1 MSHATATPATPHLYT
16 LTGNLL
22 AERTQDF
29 AAWAPGKTQR
39 ATAQS
44 FQVGGKGINVSKML
58 TRLGTANTALCFAGG
73 ASGAECLAWLRYH
86 QFPLHAFPTQKAT
99 RTGLVVR
106 TPGQRETTFLGPDS
120 PPDAAAFQACADY
133 LDALPD
139 DSALALCGSFPG
151 WDSPDARPLHDALTR
166 LIARAAVF
174 ADTYGPP
181 LAWIVQ
187 RPVALV
193 KINRDEFDLLFT
205 AEERTTPVLTRLA
218 TALKRWPVQ
227 RWIVTDGPGD
237 VCFLENA
244 PALRPPSDSSRSAL
258 SRAASSLRPPPVE
271 EISATGSGDVLFA
284 CVLHA
289 LLVKGFILAD
299 AVSFAL
305 PFASANAAS
314 PGIADFP
321 LNQVPQSR
329 SFPKP

>member
-1 MSHATATPATPHLYT
+1 MTAPASPHIYA

-29 AAWAPGKTQR
+29 AAWYPGKTHR

-58 TRLGTANTALCFAGG
+58 ARLGTANTALCFPGG

-86 QFPLHAFPTQKAT
+86 HFNLHAFPTQKAT
-99 RTGLVVR
+99 RTGLVIR
-106 TPGQRETTFLGPDS
+106 APGQPETTFLGPDS
-120 PPDAAAFQACADY
+120 PPDSIALQSCADY

-151 WDSPDARPLHDALTR
+151 WNSPDAAPLHAALER
-166 LIARAAVF
+166 LIPRATVT

-181 LAWIVQ
+181 LIWLVA
-187 RPVALV
+187 RPVSLV
-193 KINRDEFDLLFT
+193 KINRDEFDLLFPA
-205 AEERTTPVLTRLA
+205 AERSTPVLARLA
-218 TALKRWPVQ
+218 TARTRWPVR
-227 RWIVTDGPGD
+227 RWIVTDGPHEVSFID
-237 VCFLENA
+237 HTSTT
-244 PALRPPSDSSRSAL
+244 PA
-258 SRAASSLRPPPVE
+258 SLRPPPIA
-271 EISATGSGDVLFA
+271 EISPTGSGDVLFA

-289 LLVKGFILAD
+289 LLIKKFILAD
-299 AVSFAL
+299 AVAFAL

-321 LNQVPQSR
+321 MNQLPQSR
-329 SFPKP
+329 SLPTP

>member
-1 MSHATATPATPHLYT
+1 MSAPATPHIYT

-29 AAWAPGKTQR
+29 ADWSPGKTQR

-106 TPGQRETTFLGPDS
+106 SAGHPETTFLGPDS
-120 PPDAAAFQACADY
+120 PPDSIAIQACAEY

-139 DSALALCGSFPG
+139 NSALAVCGSFPG
-151 WDSPDARPLHDALTR
+151 WDSPDARPLHTALTR

-187 RPVALV
+187 HPVALV

-205 AEERTTPVLTRLA
+205 SDERTAPVLARLS
-218 TALKRWPVQ
+218 TALNRWPVQ
-227 RWIVTDGPGD
+227 RWIVTDGPGE
-237 VCFLENA
+237 VCFIDNTQPTHANNSEPVSPAVPFA
-244 PALRPPSDSSRSAL
+244 PAP
-258 SRAASSLRPPPVE
+258 SSLQPPPVQ

-284 CVLHA
+284 SVLHA
-289 LLVKGFILAD
+289 LLINKFMLAD
-299 AVSFAL
+299 AVAFAL
-305 PFASANAAS
+305 PYASANAAS
-314 PGIADFP
+314 AGIADFP
-321 LNQVPQSR
+321 MNQVPQSR
-329 SFPKP
+329 SFPV